1 MPTQARVVSCV
12 TPTII
17 LGGETEY
24 IRKAK
29 NPVLSAPK
37 DLTSQAGRQDLNKA
51 NSTRGV
57 ERRESQQSEQWHTA
71 TAVHSR
77 KTIMSHQ
84 KKKKCM
90 ARVVVFITATELTPV
105 EKEQRCLLRGGM
117 DGRYG
122 WRGEKRRLF
131 QPTSCAC
138 CLPYWG
144 HCVLLSSCYESCK
157 LFHSFSDPPYFQAGV
172 PRRHMAFFPHFNT
185 LFFFIGH

>member
-37 DLTSQAGRQDLNKA
+37 ELTSQAGRQDLNKA

-84 KKKKCM
+84 KKKKMYGKSSGFHHSHRAHSCWKG
-90 ARVVVFITATELTPV
+90 AEVFATGWHGRQVWLTWREAEAVSAHELRLLLAILGTLCV
-105 EKEQRCLLRGGM
+105 TLVLLRVM
-117 DGRYG
+117 QIVPFIFWSSLLPSRCPKKTYG
-122 WRGEKRRLF
+122 
-131 QPTSCAC
+131 
-138 CLPYWG
+138 
-144 HCVLLSSCYESCK
+144 
-157 LFHSFSDPPYFQAGV
+157 
-172 PRRHMAFFPHFNT
+172 FFPPF
-185 LFFFIGH
+185 